1 MLRSRAKSRGNSSSI
16 RPRDGRRVLFS
27 VGAQRPRTPRRTPT
41 PRIRPPAAG
50 PSRSRRDQ
58 RRWRSRMRP
67 YEVMV
72 IFDPDTEE
80 RSIQPTLE
88 RHLAVITKGGGTVD
102 NLDIWGRRRLAYEIR
117 KKSEGIYAVI
127 NLTAQPAD
135 VKELDRKFT
144 INESIMRTKVI
155 RPDKH

>member
-1 MLRSRAKSRGNSSSI
+1 
-16 RPRDGRRVLFS
+16 
-27 VGAQRPRTPRRTPT
+27 
-41 PRIRPPAAG
+41 
-50 PSRSRRDQ
+50 
-58 RRWRSRMRP
+58 MRE

-80 RSIQPTLE
+80 RTVQPTLE
-88 RHLAVITKGGGTVD
+88 KHLNVITKGGGTVD

-127 NLTAQPAD
+127 KLTAEPQD
-135 VKELDRKFT
+135 VKELDLQFT

-155 RPDKH
+155 RPDLH